1 MEKNLKT
8 IELYSLHPG
17 IKSLKD
23 CIKYYR
29 LEKLQTKYTFLW
41 NPKSPKYLLVSE
53 QIFYEQKYK
62 NLLRKFYS
70 MDIITIFW
78 AGECIE
84 PDMNIFDYAVCWDD
98 NLHLDDRIARVPP
111 VKEMFHLFVLEK
123 GKNNVTPKDA
133 HKLLQSKD
141 RFCNFIYSNPNA
153 HPMRDRLFYLLS
165 TYKKVDSLGK
175 HLNNASRPGT
185 GYAGHRKETT
195 LLKTNYKFS
204 IAAENAAYAG
214 YTSEKILTAFQ
225 AHTVP
230 IYWGNPN
237 VEKEYNKKAFINV
250 QNFPT
255 PEELLNEIRRID
267 ESDELWCQMVSEPW
281 ETPEQEAKHD
291 RQMEE
296 YLSFIDHI
304 FNQEFSQAHR
314 VPVGFHPDKYKTCFG
329 VLGKRT
335 DLKNICKRIVYNI
348 VKK

>member
-1 MEKNLKT
+1 MKT

-29 LEKLQTKYTFLW
+29 LEKLEKKYIFSW

-53 QIFYEQKYK
+53 QLFYERKYIK
-62 NLLRKFYS
+62 LLKKYYS
-70 MDIITIFW
+70 MGVITIYW

-111 VKEMFHLFVLEK
+111 VKEMFHLFVLEE
-123 GKNNVTPKDA
+123 GKNNICLEDA
-133 HKLLQSKD
+133 HKLLQTKD
-141 RFCNFIYSNPNA
+141 CFCNFIYSNPNA
-153 HPMRDRLFYLLS
+153 HPMRDQLFYLLS
-165 TYKKVDSLGK
+165 TYKRVDSFGK
-175 HLNNASRPGT
+175 HLNNTNHAGT
-185 GYAGHRKETT
+185 GYAGHRKDTT
-195 LLKTNYKFS
+195 LLKKKSKFS
-204 IAAENAAYAG
+204 IAAENATYAG

-237 VEKEYNKKAFINV
+237 IEKEYNKKAFINV
-250 QNFPT
+250 HNFLT
-255 PEELLNEIRRID
+255 PEDLLKEIKRID
-267 ESDELWCQMVSEPW
+267 ESDELWCQMICEPW

-291 RQMEE
+291 QQMID
-296 YLSFIDHI
+296 YLKFLDHI

-314 VPVGFHPDKYKTCFG
+314 VPVGFHPDKYKARLGILNSKINIQYAFKKIGSILCFKT
-329 VLGKRT
+329 KR
-335 DLKNICKRIVYNI
+335 
-348 VKK
+348 